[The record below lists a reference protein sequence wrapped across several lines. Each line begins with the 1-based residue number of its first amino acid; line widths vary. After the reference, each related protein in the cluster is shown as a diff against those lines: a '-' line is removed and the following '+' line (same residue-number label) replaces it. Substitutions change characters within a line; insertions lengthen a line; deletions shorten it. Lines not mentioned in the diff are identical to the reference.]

1 MQRSLLAT
9 VFALTFVACRPAPSA
24 DIAGGETHRLP
35 TGQLLDPAGV
45 TREIGQMPLAMVVAP
60 GNRRLVLLLNGYRDQ
75 GLQVVNREGRVM
87 QTIAQEAAFVGLAFS
102 PDGRTLY
109 ASGGNQDVVYRYRW
123 DADSAALMDSL
134 VLAVKPQ
141 NRDGTRY
148 PAGLVVSPDGARL
161 YVAENLADSL
171 AVVELASG
179 RVIQRLATGRYPYG
193 VTVTPAGTV
202 YVSNWG
208 GNGVASYTATGNGRL
223 RPGPTLSAA
232 RHPSALL
239 LNRTGTRLFVA
250 SGSTDRVT
258 AINTVT
264 GGTVAE
270 LLDPPPHGVTEG
282 STPNALALSADGTRL
297 FAAEADGN
305 AVAVFDLSPVAAD
318 VPAAVGGNQL
328 VGRIPVGWYPTS
340 LAVLGDTLY
349 VANGKGAGTGSN
361 PRGPVPGVAR
371 VRTGA
376 SADDAE
382 RQYTLG
388 QIVGSLSIAPLARA
402 AGAELDALSAR
413 VARANSWHEP
423 AALHRY
429 PPFEHVIY
437 IVKENRTYDQVLADL
452 PQADGDTS
460 LLFFGRAVT
469 PNQHAMAERFGI
481 FDRFFVNAEVSAD
494 GHNWS
499 MAAYATDYTQKTTPT
514 NYADDGRSYD
524 YEGANRGV
532 IPEDDAAE
540 PAQGYLWNLAERA
553 RISLRNFGEFV
564 DDQDDGRGGKRY
576 RATKAFLAANT
587 SPTYPNFDMHISDQ
601 HRVDIWLGE
610 FNQWVAIGTMP
621 SLQIINLPRDHT
633 SGAAAGYETPKA
645 MVADNDL
652 ALGRIVEAVSRSPF
666 WRSTVIFVLEDDAQN
681 GPDHVDS
688 HRSPLQVISAWTRG
702 GVFHRFTN
710 TTDVLLT
717 IEEILQLNHL
727 SQFDAFGRPLRDIW
741 TATPDLAPW
750 PLLLPD
756 QRLDEMNPPR
766 TQGAIESRRLDL
778 ATVDAAEMELFNHIL
793 WRAIKGD
800 SLPYP
805 GPRRMSAIEARRAR

>member
-1 MQRSLLAT
+1 MRRPLAT
-9 VFALTFVACRPAPSA
+9 TVLTLAIAACRAAPSA
-24 DIAGGETHRLP
+24 DAAGGEMRRLP
-35 TGQLLDPAGV
+35 TGQTLDPAGV

-60 GNRRLVLLLNGYRDQ
+60 GSRRIVLLLNGYRDQ
-75 GLQVVNREGRVM
+75 GLQVVDRDGQVT
-87 QTIAQEAAFVGLAFS
+87 QTIPQEAAFVGLAFS

-123 DADSAALMDSL
+123 NDDAATLIDSL
-134 VLAVKPQ
+134 VLAIKPR

-148 PAGLVVSPDGARL
+148 PAGLALSPDGASL

-171 AVVELASG
+171 AVVDLATG
-179 RVIQRLATGRYPYG
+179 RVMQRLATGRYPYG
-193 VTVTPAGTV
+193 VAVTPTGAV

-208 GNGVASYTATGNGRL
+208 GNRLSVFTPLGHGRL
-223 RPGPTLSAA
+223 AA
-232 RHPSALL
+232 SEAIAAGQHPSAML
-239 LNRTGTRLFVA
+239 LNRAGTRLFVA
-250 SGSTDRVT
+250 SGSTDRVSV
-258 AINTVT
+258 INTAT
-264 GGTVAE
+264 GQPVAE
-270 LLDPPPHGVTEG
+270 LLDPPPYGVEEG
-282 STPNALALSADGTRL
+282 STPNALALSDDGTRL

-305 AVAVFDLSPVAAD
+305 AVAVFDLSAAAAD
-318 VPAAVGGNQL
+318 VPAAAGRDRL
-328 VGRIPVGWYPTS
+328 AGRIPVGWYPTS
-340 LAVLGDTLY
+340 LALVGDTLF
-349 VANGKGAGTGSN
+349 VANGKGAGTGPN

-376 SADDAE
+376 SAQDAE

-402 AGAELDALSAR
+402 SGAQLDALSAR
-413 VARANSWHEP
+413 VARANSWTSP
-423 AALHRY
+423 GARHRY

-460 LLFFGRAVT
+460 LLFFGRGVT

-514 NYADDGRSYD
+514 NYSGDGRSYD
-524 YEGANRGV
+524 YEGTNRDRM
-532 IPEDDAAE
+532 PEDDVAE
-540 PAQGYLWNLAERA
+540 PAQGYLWDLAERA
-553 RISLRNFGEFV
+553 RISFRNFGEFTA
-564 DDQDDGRGGKRY
+564 DEDDGQGGRRY
-576 RATKAFLAANT
+576 RGTKSFQAANT
-587 SPTYPNFDMHISDQ
+587 SPTYPNFDMRISDQ
-601 HRVDIWLGE
+601 RRVDIWLGE
-610 FNQWVAIGTMP
+610 FRQWVAIGTMP

-633 SGAAAGYETPKA
+633 SGAAAGYETPRA

-652 ALGRIVEAVSRSPF
+652 ALGRIVDAVSRSPF

-717 IEEILQLNHL
+717 IEEILQLQHL

-741 TATPDLAPW
+741 ADTPNLAPFT
-750 PLLLPD
+750 PITPA

-766 TQGAIESRRLDL
+766 TRGAIESRRLDL
-778 ATVDAAEMELFNHIL
+778 ATVDAADMELFNQIL
-793 WRAIKGD
+793 WRALKGEAV
-800 SLPYP
+800 PYP
-805 GPRRMSAIEARRAR
+805 GARRMSALEARRAR